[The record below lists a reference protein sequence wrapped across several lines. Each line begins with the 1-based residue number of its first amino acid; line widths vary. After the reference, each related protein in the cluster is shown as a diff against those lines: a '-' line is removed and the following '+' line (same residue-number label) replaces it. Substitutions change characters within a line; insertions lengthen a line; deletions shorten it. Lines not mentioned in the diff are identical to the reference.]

1 MRDAGREEE
10 GEVDGGRWAEAT
22 EGQGGVK
29 MALDNFDLKSGQ
41 IALMESLTKLVWF
54 QLCLQQQVSRIYG
67 FMLGPVTRLK
77 TKL

>member
-54 QLCLQQQVSRIYG
+54 QSPTTSKQDLRFHAWSG
-67 FMLGPVTRLK
+67 N
-77 TKL
+77 